1 MTEDCSHIPN
11 TNFETVDCSPRRPV
25 PKTVRMI
32 DAARPAQIYDIFAI
46 ANLHR
51 RFIADTLS
59 SSREQPGL
67 DVIDF
72 YYRTIISRA
81 DSAVYVAC
89 DENLV
94 IGYASVVRNH
104 GRVLLNML
112 FANPAVFMKILI
124 QHHMIQWR
132 FIRYMMAKFF
142 HENLGGKWSTTM
154 TGLKNA
160 GELRSVV
167 VQPEYR
173 GLSVGNALLKAS
185 VGFTGQNNWGTLIA
199 WVAESNLP
207 SRRLFES
214 AGFSKIAEKMEAHG
228 KVYLY
233 EGCSKGK

>member
-1 MTEDCSHIPN
+1 
-11 TNFETVDCSPRRPV
+11 
-25 PKTVRMI
+25 
-32 DAARPAQIYDIFAI
+32 
-46 ANLHR
+46 
-51 RFIADTLS
+51 
-59 SSREQPGL
+59 
-67 DVIDF
+67 
-72 YYRTIISRA
+72 
-81 DSAVYVAC
+81 
-89 DENLV
+89 
-94 IGYASVVRNH
+94 
-104 GRVLLNML
+104 ML